1 MTCRRLAR
9 VRACKD
15 ALPGKP
21 VTAYVFAQGA
31 ACFLLPLRGC
41 GLSRRS
47 APRNDNGGDVLA
59 PAGTLPRSAHLARQ
73 TSLHPRT
80 RPSFCM
86 SLRTSA
92 HTGAAI
98 RVPAGK
104 LGKLALL
111 QANPQHLS
119 YSPEVLLSV
128 APCRREYGLSRR
140 FAPRNDM
147 QKIAAC
153 PRLPVGTAGKRS
165 FCAVRPWWYGI
176 LPLCGASSDW
186 DLLLQQVPGTA
197 SPASPACPG

>member
-1 MTCRRLAR
+1 MARTLSKWQIRCAFPHSSGITPLAAAHTYPSSACHR
-9 VRACKD
+9 KPRPCTRAH
-15 ALPGKP
+15 
-21 VTAYVFAQGA
+21 V
-31 ACFLLPLRGC
+31 
-41 GLSRRS
+41 
-47 APRNDNGGDVLA
+47 
-59 PAGTLPRSAHLARQ
+59 PA
-73 TSLHPRT
+73 
-80 RPSFCM
+80 FCM

-92 HTGAAI
+92 HTGVAI

-128 APCRREYGLSRR
+128 ALCRREYGLSRR

-176 LPLCGASSDW
+176 LPLCGASPDW

>member
-1 MTCRRLAR
+1 MTCCNMHLPAWQGRFPSGKF
-9 VRACKD
+9 V
-15 ALPGKP
+15 ALS
-21 VTAYVFAQGA
+21 VF
-31 ACFLLPLRGC
+31 LRHHPPC
-41 GLSRRS
+41 SRTHT
-47 APRNDNGGDVLA
+47 
-59 PAGTLPRSAHLARQ
+59 PAFCMPSQ
-73 TSLHPRT
+73 TPSLHPRT

-92 HTGAAI
+92 HTGVAI

-140 FAPRNDM
+140 SAPRNDM
-147 QKIAAC
+147 QKIGAC